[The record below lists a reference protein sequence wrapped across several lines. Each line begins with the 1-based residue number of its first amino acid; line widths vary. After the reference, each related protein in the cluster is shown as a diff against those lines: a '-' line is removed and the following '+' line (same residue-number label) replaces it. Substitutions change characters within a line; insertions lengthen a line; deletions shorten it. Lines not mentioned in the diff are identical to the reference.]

1 MKRWVPLASVTLFAA
16 AVFVVSSSGTSCA
29 ADVIKF
35 GISTPLSGPAA
46 PWGIPPKQATELVF
60 YEINSHGAREVGGN
74 KYRLEVVAYDHKY
87 VIADGAA
94 TDDRLV

>member
-16 AVFVVSSSGTSCA
+16 AVFVVVSSGTSCA

-46 PWGIPPKQATELVF
+46 PWGIP
-60 YEINSHGAREVGGN
+60 
-74 KYRLEVVAYDHKY
+74 HK
-87 VIADGAA
+87 
-94 TDDRLV
+94 